1 MALGGDTGRVPSDV
15 TLDNWQSAAQLHWT
29 FQHVA
34 EFLPTAVIS
43 RGDGPV
49 AELPSAP
56 AALADIAL
64 YDRTNGRR
72 TTVGEVMA
80 ATVTDGWIVTQHGRV
95 LGEFYYNGMHAD
107 SSHLL
112 MSVSKTLVATVIGV
126 LVSDGVVNPDTELT
140 YYVPALADSGYA
152 GATVRHLLDM
162 RSGIAFS
169 EDYLNPMAEVRLL
182 EQAIGWAP
190 RTVPELPSTMY
201 DYLLTLRQK
210 SPHGGPFQYRSCETD
225 VLGWI
230 CEAASGLRMPELMSQ
245 VLWSKLGARND
256 ATIGVDSVGTG
267 MFDGGI
273 NACLSDLARFGSL
286 FLNGGVSLTGERVVS
301 LSWIADTF
309 AGGLDS
315 RSAFAS
321 SPDDNRMPGGMYRN
335 QCWFPHSGNNVLLC
349 LGIHGQ
355 MIYVNRAAGMV
366 AAKLSSWP
374 LPQDATKLFPAIA
387 AFDEIAANLA

>member
-1 MALGGDTGRVPSDV
+1 MVLGGNTGRVPSEV
-15 TLDNWQSAAQLHWT
+15 TLDNWQSATHLHWT

-34 EFLPTAVIS
+34 DFLPTAVIA
-43 RGDGPV
+43 RGTGPI
-49 AELPSAP
+49 AELRPAPSE
-56 AALADIAL
+56 LSDIPL
-64 YDRTNGRR
+64 YDKTNARR

-80 ATVTDGWIVTQHGRV
+80 ATATDGWIVTQRGAV
-95 LGEFYYNGMHAD
+95 LTEQYYSGMAPD

-112 MSVSKTLVATVIGV
+112 MSVSKSLIAIVVGALAGNGA
-126 LVSDGVVNPDTELT
+126 LDVSAQLSA
-140 YYVPALADSGYA
+140 YVPALEKSGYA
-152 GATVRHLLDM
+152 GATVRNLLDM

-190 RTVPELPSTMY
+190 RTVPELPTTMY
-201 DYLLTLRQK
+201 DFLLTLKQAR
-210 SPHGGPFQYRSCETD
+210 PHGGPFQYRSCETD

-230 CEAASGLRMPELMSQ
+230 CEAASGVRMPELMSQ
-245 VLWSKLGARND
+245 LLWSKLGAEFD

-273 NACLSDLARFGSL
+273 NACLRDLVRFGSL
-286 FLNGGVSLTGERVVS
+286 FLNGGTSLTGERVVP
-301 LSWIADTF
+301 LGWIADTF
-309 AGGLDS
+309 AGDPDS
-315 RSAFAS
+315 RAAFAA

-335 QCWFPHSGNNVLLC
+335 QFWFPYTGNNVLVC

-355 MIYVNRAAGMV
+355 MIYVNRAANVV

-374 LPQDATKLFPAIA
+374 LPQDGTKLFPTIA
-387 AFDEIAANLA
+387 AFDEIAANLS